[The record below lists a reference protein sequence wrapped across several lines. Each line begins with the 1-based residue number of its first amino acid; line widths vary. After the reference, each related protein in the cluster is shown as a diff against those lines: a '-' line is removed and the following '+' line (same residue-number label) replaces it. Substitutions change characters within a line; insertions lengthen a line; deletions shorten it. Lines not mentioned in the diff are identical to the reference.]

1 MIEKVNPGYPDKVAD
16 RIAGA
21 IVDLAYKN
29 NENPKIAVEVLIGHN
44 ECNVIIETNV
54 GIKRIDIV
62 NILERI
68 TGSNKI
74 KLNLKIVP
82 QDEKLAKNQSEKI
95 IL

>member
-1 MIEKVNPGYPDKVAD
+1 MIEKVNPGHPDKVAD

-29 NENPKIAVEVLIGHN
+29 NENPKISVEVLIGHN

-54 GIKRIDIV
+54 GIKKIDIV
-62 NILERI
+62 NILERV

-74 KLNLKIVP
+74 KLNLK
-82 QDEKLAKNQSEKI
+82 
-95 IL
+95 